1 MTTPLIELQGV
12 SRSYCQGDTTVN
24 VLNDIHLR
32 IEPGEMVAI
41 IGASGSG
48 KSTLMNILGC
58 LDRPSSG
65 EYRIRGRDVAQL
77 SPDALAALRREHIG
91 FIFQRYHLM
100 PELSAV
106 GNAEIP
112 AVYANRPRQERR
124 RRAAE
129 LLDRLGLAGKHHHRP
144 AQLSGG
150 QQQRVSIARALMN
163 GGEII
168 LADEPTGALDSSS
181 GKDVLAILTEL
192 NRQGHTLVIVTHDMA
207 VARHARRII
216 EIHDGRIVADTRTD
230 HTPLAPPL
238 PPGAA
243 HPRRGRGAQ
252 LVDRVRESLH
262 MALKAMNAHR
272 MRTLLTMAGIVF
284 GIAAVVT
291 VVGLGEGARE
301 QTLRRIN
308 FLGSNVISIYPGKD
322 FFDEFA
328 GSIRTLVPA
337 DAAALARQ
345 GYVDSVSPELG
356 TSAPLRYRN
365 KAANVDVIGVGES
378 YFRVRGLA
386 LAEGR
391 PFTQQQVAQA
401 TTDAI
406 IDDNARRT
414 LFAATGQ
421 SPLGQILLLNT
432 MAVRV
437 IGVMAAD
444 TNVTGYRSD
453 RIHIWLPYTTAL
465 HRLMGQQHVNGIVV
479 RTRADID
486 NAAAE
491 RAIEQLMLQ
500 RHGVKDFM
508 LFNDGKIR
516 RSVMKTSMTFSVLI
530 AMVAM
535 IALFIGSLGVMNIM
549 LVSVTER
556 THEIGVRMAVGARR
570 GDIMQ
575 QFLIEA
581 VLVCLTGGVIGVLLA
596 LSGGALFSALA
607 GDIFPMV
614 TSWPAVSGAFLCAC
628 AIGMVFGYWPARNA
642 ARLNPVE
649 ALSSE

>member
-1 MTTPLIELQGV
+1 MTTPMIALEGV
-12 SRSYCQGDTTVN
+12 SRSYRQGDGMITVLKEVN
-24 VLNDIHLR
+24 LR

-65 EYRIRGRDVAQL
+65 EYRIRGRDTARL

-100 PELSAV
+100 PELSAL
-106 GNAEIP
+106 GNVEIP

-124 RRAAE
+124 QRAAE
-129 LLDRLGLAGKHHHRP
+129 LLESLGLADKQHHRP

-163 GGEII
+163 GGEMI
-168 LADEPTGALDSSS
+168 LADEPTGALDSVS
-181 GKDVLAILTEL
+181 GKEVLAILTEL

-207 VARHARRII
+207 VAKHARRII
-216 EIHDGRIVADTRTD
+216 EIRDGRIVADTCAD
-230 HTPLAPPL
+230 PAPHAPPRR
-238 PPGAA
+238 PGAA
-243 HPRRGRGAQ
+243 HAQRGRWAQ

-272 MRTLLTMAGIVF
+272 MRTLLTMTGIVF

-291 VVGLGEGARE
+291 VVGLGEGARQ

-308 FLGSNVISIYPGKD
+308 FLGTNVISLYPGKN
-322 FFDEFA
+322 FFDENA
-328 GSIRTLVPA
+328 GAIRTLVPA
-337 DAAALARQ
+337 DAAALAGQ
-345 GYVDSVSPELG
+345 SYVDSVSPELRG
-356 TSAPLRYRN
+356 SAPLRYRD
-365 KAANVDVIGVGES
+365 KSANVDVIGVGES
-378 YFRVRGLA
+378 YFRVSGIVLA
-386 LAEGR
+386 QGR
-391 PFTQQQVAQA
+391 SFTAQQVAQA

-421 SPLGQILLLNT
+421 SPLGQIILLNT

-437 IGVMAAD
+437 VGVAAAD
-444 TNVTGYRSD
+444 TNVTGYASN
-453 RIHIWLPYTTAL
+453 RIHIWLPYTTIM
-465 HRLMGQQHVNGIVV
+465 HRLMGQQYVNGIVV
-479 RTRADID
+479 RIGANVD

-491 RAIEQLMLQ
+491 HAIERLMLQ

-508 LFNDGKIR
+508 LINDDKIR

-530 AMVAM
+530 AMVAI

-581 VLVCLTGGVIGVLLA
+581 VLVCLTGGVLGVLLA
-596 LSGGALFSALA
+596 LAGGALFSALA
-607 GDIFPMV
+607 GELFPMV
-614 TSWPAVSGAFLCAC
+614 TSWPAVFGAFLCAC

-642 ARLNPVE
+642 ARLDPVE